1 LRIVV
6 APVRNISPN
15 QPVGAHAE
23 ADCRSSSLDDNIS
36 PNQTAISSR
45 RSWSARR
52 YVSSNQTAVES
63 KPITEREMRLA
74 LTRRSS
80 LAGNIGPNQTAGESK
95 PITKP
100 RRTGR

>member
-1 LRIVV
+1 MRI
-6 APVRNISPN
+6 
-15 QPVGAHAE
+15 
-23 ADCRSSSLDDNIS
+23 
-36 PNQTAISSR
+36 
-45 RSWSARR
+45 
-52 YVSSNQTAVES
+52 
-63 KPITEREMRLA
+63 A